1 MIKEILIL
9 LWILIIPLVVGIR
22 QLCSNN
28 KEKWEEFGTSNEYMK
43 LFLWILVGVL
53 GVTVPIFYFPEDST
67 NEFRNILI
75 GVVITF
81 DVIIFL
87 TYYISEYSSLH
98 KKIITCS
105 FVLFNFITSVLW
117 ILDNNLSNKS
127 IAIGITL
134 YCICGFL
141 YTVLFDKGSKLILL
155 DKGKKLNEKNNFIS
169 KGR

>member
-9 LWILIIPLVVGIR
+9 LWILIIPLVAGIR
-22 QLCSNN
+22 QLCLSN

-43 LFLWILVGVL
+43 IFLAILVAVL
-53 GVTVPIFYFPEDST
+53 SVTVPIFCCPEDMAK
-67 NEFRNILI
+67 EFRNILV
-75 GVVITF
+75 GVVITI

-87 TYYISEYSSLH
+87 TYCLSEYSSLH
-98 KKIITCS
+98 KKVITCL
-105 FVLFNFITSVLW
+105 FMLFNCITSVLW

-141 YTVLFDKGSKLILL
+141 YTVLFDKRKI
-155 DKGKKLNEKNNFIS
+155 E
-169 KGR
+169 